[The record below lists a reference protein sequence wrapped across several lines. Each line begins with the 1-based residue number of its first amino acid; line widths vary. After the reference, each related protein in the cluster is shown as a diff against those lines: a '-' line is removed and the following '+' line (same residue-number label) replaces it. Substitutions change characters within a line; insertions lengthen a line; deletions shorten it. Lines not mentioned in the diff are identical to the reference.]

1 MSTSL
6 QDLPAI
12 LTTVERRFYPRIV
25 PQAPIYLPMDEK
37 NLALLLNI
45 SENGLLISTQ
55 SELPRNFVANVAM
68 PLNGIPKPLQVTV
81 RVVWSNETTMQAG
94 IQLLNLSEHDREQ
107 IRRWG
112 AQAATSSP
120 QPVHDQPAAIVTAS
134 LQQSAAATTAALQQE
149 QKRSLVEAMAAIV
162 SGGAPVEGPSSAP
175 VDPPSQTLAPIRSVE
190 NPKVPPTVASRTS
203 SDVAPQQA
211 AAKESVSPLP
221 FSWFDQPGSGEI
233 SSPNKPEWGKLKWP
247 VVIAA
252 LFLSGLYLVES
263 GAISNPFRHSSEN
276 SEEAGLPPA
285 PFTPTDQNIQRNL
298 PSSNT
303 PPGHAFSEPASSNQN
318 VAPQSSEDPG
328 KPNTLALRDL
338 DKPQVQEFVAPLNPA
353 SHAPVARAPG
363 PQAGDVRSPQE
374 NSRFSAPAA
383 RQNNSANQ
391 TPQSRNSSSS
401 LRAAPST
408 QIAKINAGQDNSKT
422 ESNDQLVASGN
433 PSASLNPSNS
443 SAGGATSN
451 PASESDNY
459 SADASSKV
467 QPAPA
472 SPPSYFH
479 QPPATEVPRFSAPS
493 KSSPGSSISNPSLR
507 TTAPY
512 SRINATPQP
521 AIVPWK
527 VRSPVI
533 QMDVPERRVVTIH
546 EGDSQSFINL
556 PGERVLETSAAT
568 MRIQRSVRA
577 PKTSGGWL
585 LHRGKDK
592 KVVLGDLTSRI
603 DPQVP
608 PSQLGPNDFVRVR
621 ATIAEDGSVL
631 AVKPIHGPQSLVP
644 VVLNAVNAWRFQP
657 TYIDGKPVET
667 ESDVLIQFH
676 PAKSRSARLTATQ

>member
-12 LTTVERRFYPRIV
+12 LSTVERRFYPRIV
-25 PQAPIYLPMDEK
+25 PQTPIYLPMDEK
-37 NLALLLNI
+37 TMALLLNI

-55 SELPRNFVANVAM
+55 SGLPRNFVANVAM
-68 PLNGIPKPLQVTV
+68 PLNGIPKPLQVTI
-81 RVVWSNETTMQAG
+81 RVVWSNETSMQAG

-120 QPVHDQPAAIVTAS
+120 QPVHDQRAAIVTAS
-134 LQQSAAATTAALQQE
+134 LQQSSAVTAATLQQE
-149 QKRSLVEAMAAIV
+149 QKRSLVEAMAATV
-162 SGGAPVEGPSSAP
+162 PGGAPAEGPPSAA
-175 VDPPSQTLAPIRSVE
+175 VDPPNQTLALIRSVE
-190 NPKVPPTVASRTS
+190 NPEVPPTVASRTS
-203 SDVAPQQA
+203 NDVAPQQTA
-211 AAKESVSPLP
+211 TKESVSPLV

-233 SSPNKPEWGKLKWP
+233 SSPNEPEWGKLKWP

-303 PPGHAFSEPASSNQN
+303 PPGHAFSEPAPSNQN
-318 VAPQSSEDPG
+318 VAPQSSEPV
-328 KPNTLALRDL
+328 KPKTLALRDL
-338 DKPQVQEFVAPLNPA
+338 DKPQVQEFVPPLNPA
-353 SHAPVARAPG
+353 SRAPVAHAPG
-363 PQAGDVRSPQE
+363 PQAGDVGSPQE
-374 NSRFSAPAA
+374 NSRFSPPAA

-391 TPQSRNSSSS
+391 TGQNRNSNSS
-401 LRAAPST
+401 LRAVPST
-408 QIAKINAGQDNSKT
+408 QIAKINAGRDNSQT
-422 ESNDQLVASGN
+422 ESNDQLVASSN

-443 SAGGATSN
+443 SAGGAASN
-451 PASESDNY
+451 RASESDNY
-459 SADASSKV
+459 SADASPKV
-467 QPAPA
+467 QPAAA

-493 KSSPGSSISNPSLR
+493 SSPGSSLSNPSLR
-507 TTAPY
+507 AAAPY
-512 SRINATPQP
+512 SRGNLAPQP

-527 VRSPVI
+527 PRSPVI

-546 EGDSQSFINL
+546 DGDSQSFINL

-603 DPQVP
+603 DPQVS
-608 PSQLGPNDFVRVR
+608 PSQLGANDFVRVR

-631 AVKPIHGPQSLVP
+631 AVKPIHGPQYLVP

-676 PAKSRSARLTATQ
+676 PPKPRSARLTATQ